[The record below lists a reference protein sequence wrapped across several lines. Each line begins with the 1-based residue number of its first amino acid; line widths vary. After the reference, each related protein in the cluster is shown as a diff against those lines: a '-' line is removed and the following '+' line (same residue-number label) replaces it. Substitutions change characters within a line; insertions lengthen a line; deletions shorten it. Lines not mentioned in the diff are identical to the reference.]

1 MTNTPPEAGNQ
12 ACCRHRHDTATQM
25 GFCIVGE
32 GENGGWKEAQQLNEL
47 YRGPN
52 ICVTTAVKSRARVRR
67 VGVAFIAIA
76 KCKMHTTQSSV
87 GEAGVEDWSK
97 MKSCTSSEVM
107 GAGIRDKPTNLND
120 FEYLGGMNRRTAVFR
135 SSTAE
140 KSKSDLEPAGFIYNP
155 HTTVDIE
162 YSHAFPSKSTNQ
174 ACGGEL
180 IRPDHDLV
188 DMWSVPKWGRVL
200 GSTSHE

>member
-76 KCKMHTTQSSV
+76 KCKMH
-87 GEAGVEDWSK
+87 
-97 MKSCTSSEVM
+97 
-107 GAGIRDKPTNLND
+107 
-120 FEYLGGMNRRTAVFR
+120 Y
-135 SSTAE
+135 
-140 KSKSDLEPAGFIYNP
+140 
-155 HTTVDIE
+155 
-162 YSHAFPSKSTNQ
+162 
-174 ACGGEL
+174 
-180 IRPDHDLV
+180 
-188 DMWSVPKWGRVL
+188 
-200 GSTSHE
+200 